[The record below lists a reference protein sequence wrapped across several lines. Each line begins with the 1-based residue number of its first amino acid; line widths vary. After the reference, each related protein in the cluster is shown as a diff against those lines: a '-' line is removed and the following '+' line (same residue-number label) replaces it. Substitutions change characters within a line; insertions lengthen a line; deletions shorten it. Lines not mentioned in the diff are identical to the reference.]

1 MRNHHRFSS
10 FSTFSKRVLGIS
22 ELTEQ
27 KFEKYPG
34 SLTFEYRL
42 NEQGNSTFLVSSL
55 TFQGEEVAQSSYLLA
70 DDKRECEN
78 TVFPYIEG
86 YTLKHLA
93 SIYRILNEVGEC
105 SEHVTR
111 EHLRQL
117 ADLLS
122 VDIDIPFSIEQKVR
136 EVIELP
142 RVMLAALNEAT
153 DIAILLQCEDSF
165 TYAVLEQ
172 FESLI
177 VAPQFVANAP
187 NVRCLQQ
194 LLSAL
199 KDSAKVLETCS
210 RITVTN
216 DSAVED
222 AFIAIVLSV
231 SKNAQEAQCVFE
243 AYQLTSISSHIKSY
257 VRVIET
263 LSRSPIKVNYVSE
276 LPVLASLLSQ
286 LSTERTPHAK
296 LLFRAYYFCEEEN
309 RSWLSIHPFEDVLK
323 KVFSFKDSDFNEL
336 YRDVR
341 RSLVTPV
348 SKSAVA
354 NLLVGVEIDR
364 LSLGKLIYLFSL
376 LPKTMHDSEKLSFLC
391 KGMIARGL
399 PVINSEE
406 SLTLCASLGLKNVS
420 NQIINDV
427 LKVNGFLPLL
437 PEVDEYSL
445 LNVFS
450 RILDVEIEHE
460 KANSELV
467 SIVITTF
474 NPNVELLEKAIESL
488 LQQTYRNI
496 EIIVIDDCSAPAIS
510 ESIEALCRQ
519 KIERPIVYYRN
530 NDNVGQYISRNTAI
544 GLAKGEY
551 IAIQDDDD
559 VSHPQRVSAQVKA
572 LEEKKS
578 LACFTKHV
586 RYTDDGNLSVDDPR
600 NLLVLGD
607 GPATL
612 LFKRTLIDLIGGF
625 RNYRSRGD
633 IDFRTRIERIAGA
646 NAVVRLDVP
655 LYFMRSSLTSVS
667 SMYEY
672 FNGDQLTFFR
682 RRISLL
688 QSKKASEKVIPN
700 E

>member
-55 TFQGEEVAQSSYLLA
+55 TSEGEDVAQSSYLLA
-70 DDKRECEN
+70 DDKKECEN
-78 TVFPYIEG
+78 TGFPYIEG
-86 YTLKHLA
+86 YTLKHLS
-93 SIYRILNEVGEC
+93 SIYCILNEVEEC

-165 TYAVLEQ
+165 TYTVLEQ

-243 AYQLTSISSHIKSY
+243 AHQLTSISSHIKSY

-376 LPKTMHDSEKLSFLC
+376 L
-391 KGMIARGL
+391 
-399 PVINSEE
+399 
-406 SLTLCASLGLKNVS
+406 
-420 NQIINDV
+420 
-427 LKVNGFLPLL
+427 
-437 PEVDEYSL
+437 
-445 LNVFS
+445 
-450 RILDVEIEHE
+450 
-460 KANSELV
+460 
-467 SIVITTF
+467 
-474 NPNVELLEKAIESL
+474 
-488 LQQTYRNI
+488 
-496 EIIVIDDCSAPAIS
+496 
-510 ESIEALCRQ
+510 
-519 KIERPIVYYRN
+519 
-530 NDNVGQYISRNTAI
+530 
-544 GLAKGEY
+544 
-551 IAIQDDDD
+551 
-559 VSHPQRVSAQVKA
+559 
-572 LEEKKS
+572 
-578 LACFTKHV
+578 
-586 RYTDDGNLSVDDPR
+586 
-600 NLLVLGD
+600 
-607 GPATL
+607 
-612 LFKRTLIDLIGGF
+612 
-625 RNYRSRGD
+625 
-633 IDFRTRIERIAGA
+633 
-646 NAVVRLDVP
+646 
-655 LYFMRSSLTSVS
+655 
-667 SMYEY
+667 
-672 FNGDQLTFFR
+672 
-682 RRISLL
+682 
-688 QSKKASEKVIPN
+688 
-700 E
+700 

>member
-1 MRNHHRFSS
+1 
-10 FSTFSKRVLGIS
+10 
-22 ELTEQ
+22 
-27 KFEKYPG
+27 
-34 SLTFEYRL
+34 
-42 NEQGNSTFLVSSL
+42 
-55 TFQGEEVAQSSYLLA
+55 
-70 DDKRECEN
+70 
-78 TVFPYIEG
+78 
-86 YTLKHLA
+86 
-93 SIYRILNEVGEC
+93 
-105 SEHVTR
+105 
-111 EHLRQL
+111 
-117 ADLLS
+117 
-122 VDIDIPFSIEQKVR
+122 
-136 EVIELP
+136 
-142 RVMLAALNEAT
+142 
-153 DIAILLQCEDSF
+153 
-165 TYAVLEQ
+165 
-172 FESLI
+172 
-177 VAPQFVANAP
+177 
-187 NVRCLQQ
+187 
-194 LLSAL
+194 
-199 KDSAKVLETCS
+199 
-210 RITVTN
+210 
-216 DSAVED
+216 
-222 AFIAIVLSV
+222 
-231 SKNAQEAQCVFE
+231 
-243 AYQLTSISSHIKSY
+243 
-257 VRVIET
+257 
-263 LSRSPIKVNYVSE
+263 
-276 LPVLASLLSQ
+276 
-286 LSTERTPHAK
+286 
-296 LLFRAYYFCEEEN
+296 
-309 RSWLSIHPFEDVLK
+309 
-323 KVFSFKDSDFNEL
+323 
-336 YRDVR
+336 
-341 RSLVTPV
+341 
-348 SKSAVA
+348 
-354 NLLVGVEIDR
+354 
-364 LSLGKLIYLFSL
+364 
-376 LPKTMHDSEKLSFLC
+376 
-391 KGMIARGL
+391 MIARGL

-437 PEVDEYSL
+437 PEDDEYSL

-450 RILDVEIEHE
+450 HILDVEIEHE

-519 KIERPIVYYRN
+519 KTERPIVYYRN

-572 LEEKKS
+572 LEEKKG

-655 LYFMRSSLTSVS
+655 LYFMRSSLSSVS

>member
-27 KFEKYPG
+27 EFEKHPG
-34 SLTFEYRL
+34 VLAFDSELIEHGSNTI
-42 NEQGNSTFLVSSL
+42 LVSSL
-55 TFQGEEVAQSSYLLA
+55 TSEERKIAQSSCTLSNDKEESELTRYSYVAQSTISHF
-70 DDKRECEN
+70 
-78 TVFPYIEG
+78 T
-86 YTLKHLA
+86 
-93 SIYRILNEVGEC
+93 SIYQILREVDEC

-111 EHLRQL
+111 EHLRNL

-142 RVMLAALNEAT
+142 QVMLAALNEAT
-153 DIAILLQCEDSF
+153 DVAILLQCEDSF

-243 AYQLTSISSHIKSY
+243 AHQLTSISSHIKNY

-296 LLFRAYYFCEEEN
+296 LLFRAYYFCEQEN
-309 RSWLSIHPFEDVLK
+309 RSWLSIYPFEDVLK
-323 KVFSFKDSDFNEL
+323 KVFSFKDREFNEL

-341 RSLVTPV
+341 RSLITPV
-348 SKSAVA
+348 AESEIAT
-354 NLLVGVEIDR
+354 LLTTVEVEH

-427 LKVNGFLPLL
+427 LKVSGFLPLL
-437 PEVDEYSL
+437 PEINEYSL
-445 LNVFS
+445 LDVFS
-450 RILDVEIEHE
+450 HVLNVEIENE
-460 KANSELV
+460 KANGGLV

-474 NPNVELLEKAIESL
+474 NPNVALLEKAIESL
-488 LQQTYRNI
+488 LQQSYPNI

-519 KIERPIVYYRN
+519 KAERPIVYYRN
-530 NDNVGQYISRNTAI
+530 SDNVGQYISRNTAI
-544 GLAKGEY
+544 GLAKGDY

-572 LEEKKS
+572 LEEKKG

-633 IDFRTRIERIAGA
+633 IDFRTRIERIAGT